1 MADSISSTNADSISP
16 TNEIIM
22 NITHLNF
29 SRFSALLFFGI
40 LLSGCAAPQ
49 SSKDPYE
56 SVNRSIFSF
65 NEKADKYAL
74 KPVAEG
80 YKTVTPDPIQIMA
93 GNFYSNLDDF
103 VVVINDLLQLKF
115 SEAGSDGTRLLINTV
130 LGFGGLINYGEDYG
144 FPKRHE
150 DFGQTLA
157 HYGVSSGPY
166 IVLPILGGSTFRD
179 AGSGIVDMATNPLFS
194 AGFFMGAIAAPIV
207 GAARAVDARAQLLD
221 KEEIVD
227 EAALD
232 KYEFLR
238 DAYLQRRRSLIYDG
252 NPPRSIDDEIEGPIQ
267 EVSVPA
273 EEKRSIVVE
282 YIDPE
287 DSENQDEP
295 ENDSATE

>member
-1 MADSISSTNADSISP
+1 MADSISP
-16 TNEIIM
+16 MNEIIM
-22 NITHLNF
+22 NTTNLNF
-29 SRFSALLFFGI
+29 SKSSALLALGI
-40 LLSGCAAPQ
+40 LLSSCAAPQ
-49 SSKDPYE
+49 NSKDPYE
-56 SVNRSIFSF
+56 SMNRSIFSF

-74 KPVAEG
+74 KPAAEG
-80 YKTVTPDPIQIMA
+80 YKTVTPEPVQIMA

-115 SEAGSDGTRLLINTV
+115 DNARSDGSRLLINTV
-130 LGFGGLINYGEDYG
+130 LGMGGLINYGEDYG

-179 AGSGIVDMATNPLFS
+179 AGAGVVDMATNPLFS
-194 AGFFMGAIAAPIV
+194 GGFFMAPFAAPLI
-207 GAARAVDARAQLLD
+207 GAGRAVDARAQLLD

-252 NPPRSIDDEIEGPIQ
+252 DPPRSIDDDIEGPV
-267 EVSVPA
+267 EDVSAPA
-273 EEKRSIVVE
+273 DKKRSIVVE

-287 DSENQDEP
+287 DSENQNKSEIDSSAEP
-295 ENDSATE
+295 ETP

>member
-1 MADSISSTNADSISP
+1 MADSISP

-22 NITHLNF
+22 NTTNLNF

-80 YKTVTPDPIQIMA
+80 YKAVAPEPAQIMA
-93 GNFYSNLDDF
+93 ANFFSNLDDF

-115 SEAGSDGTRLLINTV
+115 SEAGSDGTRLLINTF
-130 LGFGGLINYGEDYG
+130 LGFGGLVNYGEDYG

-194 AGFFMGAIAAPIV
+194 AGFFMGAIAAPII

-252 NPPRSIDDEIEGPIQ
+252 DPPRSIDDEIDGPVQ
-267 EVSVPA
+267 EASVPA
-273 EEKRSIVVE
+273 EKKRSIVVE

>member
-1 MADSISSTNADSISP
+1 M
-16 TNEIIM
+16 NETIM
-22 NITHLNF
+22 NTTHLNF
-29 SRFSALLFFGI
+29 PRFSALLVFGV

-49 SSKDPYE
+49 SSNDPYE
-56 SVNRSIFSF
+56 SMNRSIFSF
-65 NEKADKYAL
+65 NEKADEYAL

-80 YKTVTPDPIQIMA
+80 YKTITPEPVQIMA

-115 SEAGSDGTRLLINTV
+115 REAGSDGSRLLINTF
-130 LGFGGLINYGEDYG
+130 LGMGGLVNYGEDYG

-194 AGFFMGAIAAPIV
+194 AGFFMGAIAAPVV

-252 NPPRSIDDEIEGPIQ
+252 NPPRSIDDEVDGPVQ

-273 EEKRSIVVE
+273 EKKRSIVVE

-287 DSENQDEP
+287 DSENQDES
-295 ENDSATE
+295 ENDSDSATE

>member
-1 MADSISSTNADSISP
+1 MADSISLTNG
-16 TNEIIM
+16 IIM
-22 NITHLNF
+22 NTTHLNF
-29 SRFSALLFFGI
+29 SRFSVLLIFGF

-49 SSKDPYE
+49 NSKDPYE
-56 SVNRSIFSF
+56 SMNRSIFSF

-80 YKTVTPDPIQIMA
+80 YKTVTPEPVQIMA
-93 GNFYSNLDDF
+93 SNFYSNLDDF

-115 SEAGSDGTRLLINTV
+115 SEAGSDGSRLLINTF
-130 LGFGGLINYGEDYG
+130 LGMGGLVNYGEDYG

-179 AGSGIVDMATNPLFS
+179 AGSGVVDMATNPLFS
-194 AGFFMGAIAAPIV
+194 AGFFMGAIAGPVI

-238 DAYLQRRRSLIYDG
+238 DSYLQRRRSLIYDG
-252 NPPRSIDDEIEGPIQ
+252 NPPRSIDDEIEGPVQ

-273 EEKRSIVVE
+273 EKKRSIVVE

-287 DSENQDEP
+287 DSENKDEL
-295 ENDSATE
+295 NDSATK

>member
-1 MADSISSTNADSISP
+1 MADSISP

-22 NITHLNF
+22 NTTHLNF

-40 LLSGCAAPQ
+40 LLSGCATPQ
-49 SSKDPYE
+49 NSKDPYE
-56 SVNRSIFSF
+56 SMNRSIFSF
-65 NEKADKYAL
+65 NEKVDEYAL
-74 KPVAEG
+74 KPVAKG
-80 YKTVTPDPIQIMA
+80 YKTVIPEPVQIMA
-93 GNFYSNLDDF
+93 GNFYSNLDDV

-115 SEAGSDGTRLLINTV
+115 REAGSDGSRLLINTI
-130 LGFGGLINYGEDYG
+130 LGMGGLINYGDDYG

-179 AGSGIVDMATNPLFS
+179 AGAGIVDLATNPLFS
-194 AGFFMGAIAAPIV
+194 GGFFMAPFVAPLIGAS
-207 GAARAVDARAQLLD
+207 RAVDARAELLEQ
-221 KEEIVD
+221 EEIVD

-252 NPPRSIDDEIEGPIQ
+252 DPPRSIDDEIEGPVQ
-267 EVSVPA
+267 EASVPA
-273 EEKRSIVVE
+273 EKKRSIVVE

-287 DSENQDEP
+287 DSGNQDEP
-295 ENDSATE
+295 QNDNATE

>member
-1 MADSISSTNADSISP
+1 MADSTSP
-16 TNEIIM
+16 MKGIIM
-22 NITHLNF
+22 NTTYLNF
-29 SRFSALLFFGI
+29 SRFSILLLFIGI
-40 LLSGCAAPQ
+40 ILFGCATPQ
-49 SSKDPYE
+49 TSKDPYE
-56 SVNRSIFSF
+56 SMNRSIFSF
-65 NEKADKYAL
+65 NEKADEYVL
-74 KPVAEG
+74 KPAAQG
-80 YKTVTPDPIQIMA
+80 YKKITPEPVQIMA

-115 SEAGSDGTRLLINTV
+115 DNARSDGSRLIINTV
-130 LGFGGLINYGEDYG
+130 LGMGGLINYGEDYG

-179 AGSGIVDMATNPLFS
+179 AGAGVIDMATNPLFS
-194 AGFFMGAIAAPIV
+194 GGFFMAPFAAPLI
-207 GAARAVDARAQLLD
+207 GAGRAVDARAQLLD

-252 NPPRSIDDEIEGPIQ
+252 NPPRSIDDEIEGPV
-267 EVSVPA
+267 EDVSVPA
-273 EEKRSIVVE
+273 KKKRSIVVE

-287 DSENQDEP
+287 ESENKDES
-295 ENDSATE
+295 ENDGVEESLTP

>member
-1 MADSISSTNADSISP
+1 MADSTSP
-16 TNEIIM
+16 MNEIIM
-22 NITHLNF
+22 NTTYLNF
-29 SRFSALLFFGI
+29 PRFSVLFAFGV

-56 SVNRSIFSF
+56 SMNRSIFSF

-80 YKTVTPDPIQIMA
+80 YKTITPEPVQIMA

-115 SEAGSDGTRLLINTV
+115 REAGSDGSRLLINTF
-130 LGFGGLINYGEDYG
+130 LGMGGLVNYGEDYG

-194 AGFFMGAIAAPIV
+194 AGFFMGAIAGPVV
-207 GAARAVDARAQLLD
+207 GVARAIDARAQLLD

-252 NPPRSIDDEIEGPIQ
+252 NPPRSIDDEIEGPVK

-273 EEKRSIVVE
+273 EKKRSIVVE

-287 DSENQDEP
+287 DSENQDES

>member
-1 MADSISSTNADSISP
+1 MADSISP

-65 NEKADKYAL
+65 NEKADEYAL

-80 YKTVTPDPIQIMA
+80 YKTVAPEPVQIMA
-93 GNFYSNLDDF
+93 ANFFSNLDDF

-115 SEAGSDGTRLLINTV
+115 KEAGSDGTRLLINTF
-130 LGFGGLINYGEDYG
+130 LGMGGLVNYGEDYG

-194 AGFFMGAIAAPIV
+194 AGFFMGAIAAPVI

-252 NPPRSIDDEIEGPIQ
+252 DPPRSIDDEIEGPVQ

-273 EEKRSIVVE
+273 EKKRSIVVE

-287 DSENQDEP
+287 DSENQDES
-295 ENDSATE
+295 ENDSATD

>member
-1 MADSISSTNADSISP
+1 M
-16 TNEIIM
+16 
-22 NITHLNF
+22 
-29 SRFSALLFFGI
+29 
-40 LLSGCAAPQ
+40 
-49 SSKDPYE
+49 
-56 SVNRSIFSF
+56 
-65 NEKADKYAL
+65 
-74 KPVAEG
+74 
-80 YKTVTPDPIQIMA
+80 
-93 GNFYSNLDDF
+93 
-103 VVVINDLLQLKF
+103 
-115 SEAGSDGTRLLINTV
+115 
-130 LGFGGLINYGEDYG
+130 GGLVNYGEDYG

-179 AGSGIVDMATNPLFS
+179 AGSGLVDMATNPLFS
-194 AGFFMGAIAAPIV
+194 AGFFMGAIAAPVI
-207 GAARAVDARAQLLD
+207 GAARAVDARAQLLE

-252 NPPRSIDDEIEGPIQ
+252 NPPRSIDDEIDGPVQ
-267 EVSVPA
+267 ETSVPA
-273 EEKRSIVVE
+273 EKKRSIVVE

>member
-1 MADSISSTNADSISP
+1 MADSISP

-22 NITHLNF
+22 NTTNLNF

-49 SSKDPYE
+49 SSTDPYE
-56 SVNRSIFSF
+56 SMNRSIFSF
-65 NEKADKYAL
+65 NEKLDEHAL

-80 YKTVTPDPIQIMA
+80 YKAIAPEPVEIMA
-93 GNFYSNLDDF
+93 ANFFSNLDDF

-115 SEAGSDGTRLLINTV
+115 KEAGSDGTRLLINTF
-130 LGFGGLINYGEDYG
+130 LGMGGLVNYGEDYG

-194 AGFFMGAIAAPIV
+194 AGFFMGAIAAPII

-252 NPPRSIDDEIEGPIQ
+252 DPPRSIDDEIEGPVQ

-273 EEKRSIVVE
+273 EKKRSIEVE

-287 DSENQDEP
+287 NSENQDEP

>member
-1 MADSISSTNADSISP
+1 MADSISP

-22 NITHLNF
+22 NTTHLNF
-29 SRFSALLFFGI
+29 SRFSTLLFSGI
-40 LLSGCAAPQ
+40 LLAGCAAPQ
-49 SSKDPYE
+49 NSQDPYE
-56 SVNRSIFSF
+56 SMNRSIFSF
-65 NEKADKYAL
+65 NEKADEYVM
-74 KPVAEG
+74 KPAAEG
-80 YKTVTPDPIQIMA
+80 YKTVAPEPVQIMA

-115 SEAGSDGTRLLINTV
+115 SEAGSDGSRLLINTV
-130 LGFGGLINYGEDYG
+130 LGMGGLINYGEDYG

-166 IVLPILGGSTFRD
+166 IVLPLLGGSTFRD
-179 AGSGIVDMATNPLFS
+179 AGAGIVDMATNPLFS
-194 AGFFMGAIAAPIV
+194 GGFFMAPFAAPLI
-207 GAARAVDARAQLLD
+207 GAGRAVNTRAQLLD

-252 NPPRSIDDEIEGPIQ
+252 DPPRSIDDEIEGPDQ
-267 EVSVPA
+267 EVSTPA
-273 EEKRSIVVE
+273 EKKRSVVVE

-287 DSENQDEP
+287 DSEDQEDP

>member
-1 MADSISSTNADSISP
+1 
-16 TNEIIM
+16 M
-22 NITHLNF
+22 NIKYLNF
-29 SRFSALLFFGI
+29 SGFFALLFFGI
-40 LLSGCAAPQ
+40 FLSGCATSQ
-49 SSKDPYE
+49 NSKDPYE
-56 SVNRSIFSF
+56 SMNRSIFSF

-74 KPVAEG
+74 KPAAEG
-80 YKTVTPDPIQIMA
+80 YKTVTPEPIQIMA

-115 SEAGSDGTRLLINTV
+115 SEAGSDGSRLLINTV
-130 LGFGGLINYGEDYG
+130 LGMGGLINYGEDYG
-144 FPKRHE
+144 FPKRNE

-179 AGSGIVDMATNPLFS
+179 AGAGIVDMATNPLFS
-194 AGFFMGAIAAPIV
+194 GGFFMAPFAAPLI
-207 GAARAVDARAQLLD
+207 GAGRAVDARAQLLD

-252 NPPRSIDDEIEGPIQ
+252 NPPRSIDDEIEGPVQ

-273 EEKRSIVVE
+273 EKKRSVVIE

-287 DSENQDEP
+287 DSEN
-295 ENDSATE
+295 

>member
-1 MADSISSTNADSISP
+1 MADSTSP
-16 TNEIIM
+16 MKGIIM
-22 NITHLNF
+22 NTTYLSF
-29 SRFSALLFFGI
+29 SRFSILFLFGI
-40 LLSGCAAPQ
+40 ILSGCAAPQ
-49 SSKDPYE
+49 TSKDPYE
-56 SVNRSIFSF
+56 SMNRSIFSF
-65 NEKADKYAL
+65 NEKADKYVL
-74 KPVAEG
+74 KPAAQG
-80 YKTVTPDPIQIMA
+80 YKKITPEPIQIMA

-103 VVVINDLLQLKF
+103 VVVVNDLLQLKF
-115 SEAGSDGTRLLINTV
+115 DNARSDGSRLVINTV
-130 LGFGGLINYGEDYG
+130 LGMGGLINYGEDYG

-179 AGSGIVDMATNPLFS
+179 AGAGVIDMATNPLFS
-194 AGFFMGAIAAPIV
+194 GGFFMAPFAAPLI
-207 GAARAVDARAQLLD
+207 GAGRAVDARAQLLD

-252 NPPRSIDDEIEGPIQ
+252 NPPRSIDDEIEGPVDD
-267 EVSVPA
+267 VSAPA
-273 EEKRSIVVE
+273 KKKRSIVVE

-287 DSENQDEP
+287 ESENQDKS
-295 ENDSATE
+295 ENDGVEESAAP

>member
-1 MADSISSTNADSISP
+1 MADSISP

-22 NITHLNF
+22 NTTHLNF
-29 SRFSALLFFGI
+29 SRFSALLFSGV
-40 LLSGCAAPQ
+40 LLAGCAAPQ
-49 SSKDPYE
+49 NSQDPYE
-56 SVNRSIFSF
+56 SMNRSIFSF
-65 NEKADKYAL
+65 NEKADEYAL
-74 KPVAEG
+74 KPAAEG
-80 YKTVTPDPIQIMA
+80 YKTITPEPVQIMA

-115 SEAGSDGTRLLINTV
+115 SEAGSDGSRLLINTV
-130 LGFGGLINYGEDYG
+130 LGMGGLINYGEDYG
-144 FPKRHE
+144 YPKRHE

-166 IVLPILGGSTFRD
+166 IVLPLLGGSTFRD
-179 AGSGIVDMATNPLFS
+179 AGAGIVDMATNPLFS
-194 AGFFMGAIAAPIV
+194 GGFFMAPIAAPLI
-207 GAARAVDARAQLLD
+207 GAGRAVNTRAQLLD

-252 NPPRSIDDEIEGPIQ
+252 DPPRSIDDEIGGAVQ

-273 EEKRSIVVE
+273 EKKRSIVVE

-287 DSENQDEP
+287 DSENQDESV
-295 ENDSATE
+295 NDGATD

>member
-1 MADSISSTNADSISP
+1 MADSISP

-22 NITHLNF
+22 NTTHLNF
-29 SRFSALLFFGI
+29 FKFSALLFFGI

-49 SSKDPYE
+49 NSQDPYE
-56 SVNRSIFSF
+56 SMNRSVFSF
-65 NEKADKYAL
+65 NEKADEYAL
-74 KPVAEG
+74 KPAAEG
-80 YKTVTPDPIQIMA
+80 YKSVVPEPVQIMA
-93 GNFYSNLDDF
+93 GNFYSNLDDV
-103 VVVINDLLQLKF
+103 VVVINDLFQLKF

-130 LGFGGLINYGEDYG
+130 LGMGGLINYGDDYG

-179 AGSGIVDMATNPLFS
+179 AGAGVVDMVTNPLFS
-194 AGFFMGAIAAPIV
+194 GGFFMAPFIAPLIGA
-207 GAARAVDARAQLLD
+207 GRAVDTRAQLLD

-252 NPPRSIDDEIEGPIQ
+252 NPPRSIDDEIEGPVQ
-267 EVSVPA
+267 EASVSA
-273 EEKRSIVVE
+273 EKKRSVVVE

-287 DSENQDEP
+287 DSASQDES

>member
-1 MADSISSTNADSISP
+1 MADSISLTNG
-16 TNEIIM
+16 IIM
-22 NITHLNF
+22 NTTHLNF
-29 SRFSALLFFGI
+29 SRFSALLIFGI

-49 SSKDPYE
+49 NSKDPYE
-56 SVNRSIFSF
+56 SMNRSVFSF

-80 YKTVTPDPIQIMA
+80 YKTVTPEPVQIMA
-93 GNFYSNLDDF
+93 SNFYSNLDDF

-115 SEAGSDGTRLLINTV
+115 SEAGSDGSRLLINTF
-130 LGFGGLINYGEDYG
+130 LGMGGLVNYGEDYG

-179 AGSGIVDMATNPLFS
+179 AGSGVVDMATNPLFS
-194 AGFFMGAIAAPIV
+194 AGFFMGAIAGPVI

-238 DAYLQRRRSLIYDG
+238 DSYLQRRRSLIYDG
-252 NPPRSIDDEIEGPIQ
+252 NPPRSIDDEIEGPVQ

-273 EEKRSIVVE
+273 EQKRSIVVE

-287 DSENQDEP
+287 DSENQAEP
-295 ENDSATE
+295 NDNATD